1 MGWRIGFWAIT
12 VSVLLFLIGPLLVVM
27 GASFNEKPILNFP
40 PEGFTLRWYPRIL
53 EHPEFV
59 SGFRLSFQLAVVAT
73 VISCVLGTLAS
84 LAIVRH
90 RFPGS
95 SVLNSI
101 ILSPLI
107 LPRVV
112 FGLACLLFF
121 IRAGFIGT
129 FWGLVLAHTMVAVPY
144 VVRTV
149 IASLTGLDPQ
159 LEEAARNLGAGP
171 VRTFWRITLPL
182 MTPGLMAGG
191 IFSFIVSFDE
201 LVVTL
206 FLAGTHQVTLPI
218 RIFTYV
224 QFDSDPFIAAVS
236 TLLIL
241 MSFFGVFLLDR
252 LIGVTRFL

>member
-1 MGWRIGFWAIT
+1 MAWRIGFWAIT
-12 VSVLLFLIGPLLVVM
+12 ASVLLFLSAPLIVTIA
-27 GASFNEKPILNFP
+27 ASFNEAAILNVP
-40 PEGFTLRWYPRIL
+40 PEGFTLRWYTKIL
-53 EHPEFV
+53 EHPEFM
-59 SGFRLSFQLAVVAT
+59 SGFRISLQLAVVAT
-73 VISCVLGTLAS
+73 AISCVLGTLAS

-107 LPRVV
+107 LPKVV
-112 FGLACLLFF
+112 FGIACLLFF
-121 IRAGFIGT
+121 IRIGVIGT
-129 FWGLVLAHTMVAVPY
+129 FWGLVLAHTMLAVPY

-149 IASLTGLDPQ
+149 VASLTGLDPQ
-159 LEEAARNLGAGP
+159 LEDAARNLGAGP

-191 IFSFIVSFDE
+191 IFSFIISFDE

-206 FLAGTHQVTLPI
+206 FLAGVHQVTLPI

-224 QFDSDPFIAAVS
+224 QFDSDPFVAAVS

-241 MSFFGVFLLDR
+241 MSFFGVLLLDR

>member
-1 MGWRIGFWAIT
+1 MAWRIGFWAIT

-59 SGFRLSFQLAVVAT
+59 SGFTLSFQLAVVAT

-107 LPRVV
+107 LPKVV
-112 FGLACLLFF
+112 FGIACLLFF
-121 IRAGFIGT
+121 IRIGVIGT
-129 FWGLVLAHTMVAVPY
+129 FRGLVLAHTMLAVPY
-144 VVRTV
+144 IVRTV
-149 IASLTGLDPQ
+149 VASLTGLDPQ
-159 LEEAARNLGAGP
+159 LEDAVHQTESGTLQAAP
-171 VRTFWRITLPL
+171 
-182 MTPGLMAGG
+182 
-191 IFSFIVSFDE
+191 
-201 LVVTL
+201 
-206 FLAGTHQVTLPI
+206 Q
-218 RIFTYV
+218 
-224 QFDSDPFIAAVS
+224 
-236 TLLIL
+236 
-241 MSFFGVFLLDR
+241 LD
-252 LIGVTRFL
+252 